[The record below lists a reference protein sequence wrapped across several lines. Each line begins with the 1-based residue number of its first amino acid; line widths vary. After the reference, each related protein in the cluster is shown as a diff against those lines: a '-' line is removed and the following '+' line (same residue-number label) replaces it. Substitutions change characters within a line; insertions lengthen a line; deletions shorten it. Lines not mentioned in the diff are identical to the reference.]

1 VRAPHDSAAPGPF
14 SGVRT
19 ILVPPDIV
27 AVPRRSPAPVKKRT
41 PWRPQPDGQVVT
53 LRSGAREWFSD
64 RLFVESADDHR
75 RSGFSLSAAIHVCAA
90 VVIAATVIAQ
100 TVHVPIVRAST
111 SPLVIPLTLIDARVA
126 PTPPPRRPASQN
138 ALSKARPPLSQ
149 PTPVP
154 AAADADAAPI
164 EAPTGVAPE
173 TGAKSDGNGGFG
185 GIAGVLDGLP
195 GGSDEPIGTS
205 GSFAGG
211 PYRVGATI
219 KPPRRIHD
227 VKPAFPL
234 EALQARAHGNV
245 VIEATIGVDGKV
257 ERTAVVHSIPLLDQA
272 AVDAV
277 KQWEYI
283 PSILNGVAVSVVM
296 LVVVNFTIQ

>member
-1 VRAPHDSAAPGPF
+1 
-14 SGVRT
+14 
-19 ILVPPDIV
+19 
-27 AVPRRSPAPVKKRT
+27 
-41 PWRPQPDGQVVT
+41 VVT

-64 RLFVESADDHR
+64 HVFVESVDDHR
-75 RSGFSLSAAIHVCAA
+75 RSGFSLSAVIHVCAA
-90 VVIAATVIAQ
+90 VMIAATVIAQ

-111 SPLVIPLTLIDARVA
+111 SLVMPLALVDAPAA
-126 PTPPPRRPASQN
+126 PTPQPRRPASQD

-149 PTPVP
+149 PTAAP

-164 EAPTGVAPE
+164 EAPTGVTPE
-173 TGAKSDGNGGFG
+173 TGSESAGIG
-185 GIAGVLDGLP
+185 GIGGVLDGLP
-195 GGSDEPIGTS
+195 GGSVEPIGTS

-219 KPPRRIHD
+219 KPPRRIRD
-227 VKPAFPL
+227 VKPAYPL
-234 EALQARAHGNV
+234 EALQSRAHGNV

-277 KQWEYI
+277 KQWEYT
-283 PSILNGVAVSVVM
+283 PSILNGVAVAVVM
-296 LVVVNFTIQ
+296 MVVVNFTIQ